1 MKERTPPTTFL
12 KDYTPFSHRI
22 DRIELDIALRP
33 EETRIRSRLLVAP
46 NPKAA
51 SQGRQLVLNGEHIT
65 LISLSVDGRRLGT
78 GDYEIGEDRLIFNE
92 LPSQPFELAI
102 ENSCSPKANTQLSG
116 LYLSNGI
123 YCTQCEAEGFRRITY
138 YPDRPDVLSRFRV
151 RLEAER
157 EAAPVLLANGN
168 PVAQGS
174 IEGTTR
180 HYAVWDDPFPK
191 PAYLFA
197 LVAGKLARVEDSF
210 VTRSGRKIDLH
221 IYVEPGKEDRCPW
234 AMQSIKAAMA
244 WDEKTFGREY
254 DLDLFMVVAVSSFN
268 MGAMENK
275 GLNIFNDKYVLAK
288 PDSATDLDYTNIEA
302 VIAHEYFHNWT
313 GNRITCRDWFQL
325 CLKEGLTV
333 FRDQEFSSDVRSR
346 AVQRI
351 EDVRTLRARQFPEDQ
366 GPLAHPVRPRSYI
379 EINNFYTATVYEK
392 GAELVRMMKT
402 LLGAGAFRKG
412 MDLYFARHDGEAVT
426 MEDFVRC
433 MEETSGRSL
442 KQFFRWYEQAGTPE
456 LRASGKWNAKTKT
469 FALTLSQRL
478 RATPGQRHN
487 KPLHIPVAVG
497 LLGANGHDMEMKLT
511 ASGKPAAVLEL
522 TAKSKT
528 FRFRNIGS
536 KPTLS
541 LNRGFSAPL
550 RVVSRQPAKELL
562 FLVGHDADAFNR
574 WEAAQAIGRQLILG
588 SMAARPKSAPPEG
601 KLRAFADALRH
612 TLAERELDPHFL
624 SLLLTP
630 PSEQD
635 ITNEITRNV
644 DPQRI
649 HEAREMVRHKLG
661 LALEAELTALWESR
675 PPEGHYSPDPA
686 SVGSRSL
693 HHAALALLAAADA
706 QNGAGLAFSHFAGA
720 RNMTD
725 AIGALTVL
733 IELDEPQREEALR
746 RFHHQHHGDPLLVDK
761 WFALQAQIPAV
772 ATVGRVRT
780 LLDHPQFSWKVPNR
794 LRALVG
800 TFAASNPVAFHAPD
814 GSGYQLLA
822 EVVGKL
828 DGSNPQVAARL
839 AASFKGCN
847 ALEAKRRRRAQQALK
862 TILAIKGLSRDSFEI
877 VSRCL
882 QQ

>member
-1 MKERTPPTTFL
+1 MYCRASAFGWKPSGKRRRCSSPM
-12 KDYTPFSHRI
+12 
-22 DRIELDIALRP
+22 A
-33 EETRIRSRLLVAP
+33 TRWPR
-46 NPKAA
+46 AA
-51 SQGRQLVLNGEHIT
+51 SKEPP
-65 LISLSVDGRRLGT
+65 GT
-78 GDYEIGEDRLIFNE
+78 I
-92 LPSQPFELAI
+92 
-102 ENSCSPKANTQLSG
+102 
-116 LYLSNGI
+116 
-123 YCTQCEAEGFRRITY
+123 
-138 YPDRPDVLSRFRV
+138 
-151 RLEAER
+151 
-157 EAAPVLLANGN
+157 
-168 PVAQGS
+168 
-174 IEGTTR
+174 
-180 HYAVWDDPFPK
+180 AVWDDPFPK

-210 VTRSGRKIDLH
+210 ITRSGRKIDLH

-275 GLNIFNDKYVLAK
+275 GLNIFNDKYVLAR

-478 RATPGQRHN
+478 RATPGQRHK

-497 LLGANGHDMEMKLT
+497 LLGANGHDMEIETHRKRQAGRGSRTDREDKNVSLPKYRFEAHPFAQSRLFRSAPRRLATVGRRNSCSWSAMT
-511 ASGKPAAVLEL
+511 PMPSIAGKPPRQSAV
-522 TAKSKT
+522 
-528 FRFRNIGS
+528 R
-536 KPTLS
+536 
-541 LNRGFSAPL
+541 
-550 RVVSRQPAKELL
+550 
-562 FLVGHDADAFNR
+562 
-574 WEAAQAIGRQLILG
+574 LILG

-624 SLLLTP
+624 SLLLTL

-635 ITNEITRNV
+635 ITNEIARNV

-649 HEAREMVRHKLG
+649 HEAREEARHKLG
-661 LALEAELTALWESR
+661 LALEAELMALWESR
-675 PPEGHYSPDPA
+675 PPEGHYNPDPA
-686 SVGSRSL
+686 SVGRRSL
-693 HHAALALLAAADA
+693 RHAALALLAAADA
-706 QNGAGLAFSHFAGA
+706 RNGAGLAFSHFAGA

-746 RFHHQHHGDPLLVDK
+746 RFPSPAPRRPSAGRQVVRTASPDTRLSPLS
-761 WFALQAQIPAV
+761 
-772 ATVGRVRT
+772 GGSET

-847 ALEAKRRRRAQQALK
+847 ALEAKRRRRAATGAQND
-862 TILAIKGLSRDSFEI
+862 SRDQGPFAGQLRNRLPLPATIALEKRQKRRYNPIGQI
-877 VSRCL
+877 VPVAKSIDS
-882 QQ
+882 